1 MTTAM
6 SGPLRDLFHA
16 WRGLKQQPG
25 FLVAA
30 LLTLAIGIGANV
42 TIFSLVN
49 GLSLRPMPF
58 GDRTDRLV
66 TIHPASKFEFDEPGW
81 GEAEISYKD
90 FLDFR
95 AGTASSV
102 EGIGAYFLRNFVL
115 SGDVSSA
122 ERVLGGSISPNLFPM
137 LGIEPM
143 MGRQFREEEA
153 TAPGLESVVMLT
165 HGLWQRRYGSDPAIV
180 GKTIM
185 VNDRARTVI
194 GVLPPGFKFPLTDQL
209 YMPLRWDEAPRDSR
223 TVNAVAL
230 LKPGVT
236 IAQFQS
242 ELSSIAKR
250 LEQQYPLT
258 NNGYGVRVIP
268 IRRSYVDANVD
279 RMGIVLMTAV
289 GFVLLIMCA
298 NLANLMLVR
307 GAARQRE
314 LAVRSAMGA
323 SGGRLLW
330 VALTESLLLGV
341 PGTVLGLIA
350 SQWAIDWMIASFPE
364 PGTLPYWFTFGID
377 WRVAVFTIG
386 VAIFTTLAVGL
397 LPSIRAAKPDLVND
411 LKEAGRGLSLGRAG
425 QRLQAALAIAQVA
438 LCFGLLIGANL
449 MVRSFMAMQSADL
462 GFDDRS
468 IVSARGYLAG
478 DRFNDIKARAEFYQ
492 NVVATLKQLPAVSAA
507 VVTMSIPGDDGGADR
522 HLVIDGRTTEAD
534 QINVQSVSVTP
545 GLFDT
550 IALRI
555 IEGRDFT
562 GEEATNPEAN
572 VALINQAL
580 ANRLWPGQSPIDRR
594 VGFRFGDDIQWLRV
608 VGVAPNVHYE
618 EIGEET
624 DQSRLNVYVPYAMD
638 PARSMAMLVRTQGS
652 PDALLTPMRDALRRV
667 GPTFPIY
674 RLMPMRALR
683 KFTSWEDEFFGD
695 LMASFA
701 TAAMLLACLGIY
713 ALISYTVGRRS
724 REIGV
729 RLALGAR
736 PADVVRM
743 LLQETVK
750 VGGTGLIA
758 GVALGFVIARGL
770 AGSLYGVRVDVWL
783 FATMAAPLAA
793 AVIVATLVPA
803 RRAAH
808 IEPTIALRDE

>member
-1 MTTAM
+1 MTSLM
-6 SGPLRDLFHA
+6 SGPVRDLFHA

-25 FLVAA
+25 FLFAA

-66 TIHPASKFEFDEPGW
+66 TIHPTHRFNAEQPGW
-81 GEAEISYKD
+81 GDAEISYQD

-95 AGTASSV
+95 SAGSV
-102 EGIGAYFLRNFVL
+102 EGIAAYLLRNFVL
-115 SGDVSSA
+115 SGDASSA
-122 ERVLGGSISPNLFPM
+122 ERVIGGSVSPNLFPM

-143 MGRQFREEEA
+143 MGRQFREDEA
-153 TAPGLESVVMLT
+153 AAPGLESVVMLT
-165 HGLWQRRYGSDPAIV
+165 HGLWQRRYGSDPLIV
-180 GKTIM
+180 GKLIM

-194 GVLPPGFKFPLTDQL
+194 GVLPPGIKFPLIDQL
-209 YMPLRWDEAPRDSR
+209 YMPFRWDESPRSSR
-223 TVNAVAL
+223 NINAVAL

-242 ELSSIAKR
+242 ELSSIARR
-250 LEQQYPLT
+250 LEDQYPVT
-258 NNGYGVRVIP
+258 NHGFGVRVVP
-268 IRRSYVDANVD
+268 IRRSYVDAGID

-323 SGGRLLW
+323 GRGRLLW
-330 VALTESLLLGV
+330 VALSESVLLAV
-341 PGTVLGLIA
+341 PGTILGVIA
-350 SQWAIDWMIASFPE
+350 SQWAIDWIIASFPE
-364 PGTLPYWFTFGID
+364 EIPYWFTFGID
-377 WRVAVFTIG
+377 WRVALFAIV

-397 LPSIRAAKPDLVND
+397 LPAIRAAKPDLVND
-411 LKEAGRGLSLGRAG
+411 LKEAGRGLSLGRGG
-425 QRLQAALAIAQVA
+425 QRLQAGLAIAQVA

-449 MVRSFMAMQSADL
+449 MVRSFIAMQNADL
-462 GFDDRS
+462 GFDHRP
-468 IVSARGYLAG
+468 ILSARGYLAG
-478 DRFNDIKARAEFYQ
+478 DAFNDIKARSVFYQ
-492 NVVATLKQLPAVSAA
+492 NVVATLERLPGVAAA
-507 VVTMSIPGDDGGADR
+507 VVTTSIPGDDGGSDR
-522 HLVIDGRTTEAD
+522 RLVIDGRTSEAD
-534 QINVQSVSVTP
+534 EINVQSIGVTA

-550 IALRI
+550 IDLRLV
-555 IEGRDFT
+555 EGRDFT
-562 GEEATNPEAN
+562 EQEALNPDAN
-572 VALINQAL
+572 VALINKDL
-580 ANRLWPGQSPIDRR
+580 ADRLWPGESPIDRR

-608 VGVAPNVHYE
+608 VGVAPDVHYE
-618 EIGEET
+618 EVGEDT
-624 DQSRLNVYVPYAMD
+624 DQSRLNVYIPYAMD
-638 PARSMAMLVRTQGS
+638 GSRPMALLIRAQGS
-652 PDALLTPMRDALRRV
+652 PDSLMAPARDALRRI
-667 GPTFPIY
+667 GPTFPIF
-674 RLMPMRALR
+674 RLMPMRVLR
-683 KFTSWEDEFFGD
+683 KYTTWEQEFFGD

-713 ALISYTVGRRS
+713 ALISYSVSRRS

-736 PADVVRM
+736 PADVVR
-743 LLQETVK
+743 LLLEETVK

-758 GVALGFVIARGL
+758 GVTLGAAVARAL

-783 FATMAAPLAA
+783 FVTMAAPLALA
-793 AVIVATLVPA
+793 ILLATWLPA
-803 RRAAH
+803 RRAARV
-808 IEPTIALRDE
+808 EPTIALRDE